1 VDTEGVTV
9 SLAGVTLSLPS
20 GPGAILVVSALRRF
34 VVDALRHFIGDEDR
48 IAEIAIVAHEL
59 FENAAKYA
67 NRGTAELTFELVS
80 EPGGQGRIR
89 VQTRNHA
96 TADEQQLLEG
106 VVGRIA
112 AAVDPVALYDE
123 FIRDSL
129 AREGSGLG
137 LARIQAEST
146 MKLTWK
152 IEGETVV
159 LSAEG
164 LYPLT
169 EVR

>member
-1 VDTEGVTV
+1 MEGTTV

-20 GPGAILVVSALRRF
+20 GPGAVLVVSALRRF

-67 NRGTAELTFELVS
+67 NSGAAELTFELL
-80 EPGGQGRIR
+80 EELGGQGRIR
-89 VQTRNHA
+89 VRTRNRA
-96 TADEQQLLEG
+96 TLEEQRLLDEVL
-106 VVGRIA
+106 GRIA
-112 AAVDPVALYDE
+112 AAGDPVALYDE

-152 IEGETVV
+152 IEGETVI